1 MTLRKLHH
9 RAIFHLEEYFF
20 IDEKRKFEFLLSCPV
35 KMWHMYKHL
44 LEARQTSQFRNYMG
58 VFFLP
63 ASVGF
68 LVSVGFWFPL
78 AFGFQLLLTFW
89 LLLAFGFR

>member
-20 IDEKRKFEFLLSCPV
+20 IDEKRKFEFLISCPV
-35 KMWHMYKHL
+35 KLWHMYKHL

-58 VFFLP
+58 VFF
-63 ASVGF
+63 F
-68 LVSVGFWFPL
+68 LTCFCWL
-78 AFGFQLLLTFW
+78 FGFCW
-89 LLLAFGFR
+89 LWASNFY

>member
-20 IDEKRKFEFLLSCPV
+20 IDEKRKFEFLISCPV
-35 KMWHMYKHL
+35 KLWHMYKHL

-58 VFFLP
+58 VFFFFNLLLL
-63 ASVGF
+63 A
-68 LVSVGFWFPL
+68 FWFLL
-78 AFGFQLLLTFW
+78 ALGFQLLLTFW